1 MKHVPKLKTDA
12 EAEAFLQKD
21 LSGLDF
27 SQFMPARFEFQA
39 KDAQI
44 NIRLPSKLLAA
55 VKASAKSSGI
65 PYQRFIR
72 ETLEQAVGKKR
83 A

>member
-12 EAEAFLQKD
+12 EAEAFLEKD

-27 SQFMPARFEFQA
+27 SQFKPAHFEFQA

-44 NIRLPSKLLAA
+44 NMRLPSKLLAA